1 MSAIARRHVLSGAPA
16 ALLLGARGGAA
27 AAQDYP
33 TRPVRVI
40 IGFAAGGATDIMAR
54 LISKHL
60 GERLGQPFVIENRPG
75 AGTLLAAE
83 AVARAAPDGY
93 TLMYASSSTVITPL
107 INRSSNL
114 DIPRDFAAVAV
125 AQASPMILVAN
136 NDFPARTIPEI
147 VEMAK
152 AQPGRITISHPGTGG
167 ANHLSLA
174 IFMQRTGTEFTL
186 VPFSGN
192 QPSLNAL
199 MRGDVNL
206 ASDSPFATRPLLE
219 ANRIRPIAVT
229 TARRSS
235 ILPDVPSLAEYLPG
249 YDVPFWS
256 GFIAPRAT
264 PPAILDRLNREVDEI
279 LKLPE
284 VLERLRGFGA
294 EPVGGSREA
303 FQRTIEEDW
312 KRWGEVVRQLGL
324 RGD

>member
-1 MSAIARRHVLSGAPA
+1 MSIARRSVLSAAP
-16 ALLLGARGGAA
+16 ALLLGAARVA

-54 LISKHL
+54 LLSKHL
-60 GERLGQPFVIENRPG
+60 GERLGGQPFVVENRPG

-107 INRSSNL
+107 INRSSTL
-114 DIPRDFAAVAV
+114 DVPRDFAAVAI

-136 NDFPARTIPEI
+136 NEFPARTIPEI
-147 VEMAK
+147 VAMAK
-152 AQPGRITISHPGTGG
+152 AQPGRITISHPGIGG
-167 ANHLSLA
+167 INHLSLA

-186 VPFSGN
+186 VPFNGN

-206 ASDSPFATRPLLE
+206 ASDSPFATRGLLE
-219 ANRIRPIAVT
+219 ANRIRPVAVT
-229 TARRSS
+229 TARRSP
-235 ILPDVPSLAEYLPG
+235 ILPDVPAFAEYLPG

-264 PPAILDRLNREVDEI
+264 PPAILDRLNREVEEI

-294 EPVGGSREA
+294 EPVGGSRES

-312 KRWGEVVRQLGL
+312 RRWGEVVRQLGL
-324 RGD
+324 QGG

>member
-1 MSAIARRHVLSGAPA
+1 MSIARRSVLSAAP
-16 ALLLGARGGAA
+16 ALLLGTARGT

-54 LISKHL
+54 LLSGHL
-60 GERLGQPFVIENRPG
+60 SERLGGQPFVVENRPG

-83 AVARAAPDGY
+83 AVARATPDGH

-107 INRSSNL
+107 INRSSTLNV
-114 DIPRDFAAVAV
+114 PRDFAAVAI

-136 NDFPARTIPEI
+136 NDFPARTIPGI
-147 VEMAK
+147 VAMAK

-167 ANHLSLA
+167 INHLSLA

-186 VPFSGN
+186 VPFNGN

-219 ANRIRPIAVT
+219 ANRIRPVAVT

-235 ILPDVPSLAEYLPG
+235 ILPEVPSFAEYLPG
-249 YDVPFWS
+249 YDIPFWS

-264 PPAILDRLNREVDEI
+264 PPAILDRLNREVEEI

-294 EPVGGSREA
+294 EPVGGSRES
-303 FQRTIEEDW
+303 FQRMIEEDW
-312 KRWGEVVRQLGL
+312 RRWGEVVRQLGL
-324 RGD
+324 QGG